1 MWSCPFQNFNFG
13 CELEMKAL
21 ALKGEPLAV
30 DSLDALRSKPM
41 QSRFIGV

>member
-1 MWSCPFQNFNFG
+1 METPGVFIPLG
-13 CELEMKAL
+13 CELEMEAL

-30 DSLDALRSKPM
+30 DSLDALRNKPV

>member
-1 MWSCPFQNFNFG
+1 METPGVFIPLG

-21 ALKGEPLAV
+21 ALKGQPLAV
-30 DSLDALRSKPM
+30 DSLDALRSKPV